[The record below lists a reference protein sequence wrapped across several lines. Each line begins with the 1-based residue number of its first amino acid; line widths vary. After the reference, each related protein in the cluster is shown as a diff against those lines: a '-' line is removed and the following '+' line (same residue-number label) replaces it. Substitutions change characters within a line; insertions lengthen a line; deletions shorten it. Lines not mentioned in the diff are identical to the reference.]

1 MVGGQHYNFIINK
14 TPHVAVIGAGELG
27 SRHLQGLSRINH
39 DINITVVEPNIVAIN
54 TAKERYNEMPTN
66 SSVCTISYF
75 ESIKSFTCDID
86 VAIIATNADIR
97 RKVVED
103 LLEKVD
109 VKYLILEKVAFQSIQ
124 DFEIVMELMGEKN
137 IKGWVNCTRRIYPF
151 FRSLRQQKIQEKK
164 ITMDVRGSNWGLASN
179 AIHMVD
185 LFSYLTEQ
193 KEVTIDATN
202 LDKKIYQSKRQGF
215 IELGGRLMA
224 QTSKGDILHILDK
237 KNTTIPYLMKIE
249 TDTQEIEIYQKKIL
263 YRSSQKNGE
272 TKPKKLPF
280 FIPLQSEVT
289 HLIVEEILQTGNSEL
304 TNIKE
309 SYNLHKPLIEAFNK
323 HLSDING
330 KPYRVCP
337 IT

>member
-1 MVGGQHYNFIINK
+1 MVDGQHYNFIINK
-14 TPHVAVIGAGELG
+14 IPHIAVIGAGALG
-27 SRHLQGLSRINH
+27 SRHLQGLSRITH
-39 DINITVVEPNIVAIN
+39 DINITVIEPNIVSIN
-54 TAKERYNEMPTN
+54 TAKKRYNEMPTN
-66 SSVCTISYF
+66 SSVRTISYF
-75 ESIKSFTCDID
+75 ESIKSFTCDVD

-109 VKYLILEKVAFQSIQ
+109 VKYLILEKVAFQSIL
-124 DFEIVMELMGEKN
+124 DFEIVMELLEKKN
-137 IKGWVNCTRRIYPF
+137 TKGWVNCTRRIYPF
-151 FRSLRQQKIQEKK
+151 FRSLRQNTIQEKK

-185 LFSYLTEQ
+185 LFSFLTEQ
-193 KEVTIDATN
+193 KEVTIDASN
-202 LDKKIYQSKRQGF
+202 LDKKIYQSERQGF
-215 IELGGRLMA
+215 IELGGRLIA
-224 QTSKGDILHILDK
+224 QTSRGDILHILDNRK
-237 KNTTIPYLMKIE
+237 TTVSHLMKIE
-249 TDTQEIEIYQKKIL
+249 TDNQEIEIYQRKIL
-263 YRSSQKNGE
+263 YRSSQKNSE
-272 TKPKKLPF
+272 KQSKELPF

-309 SYNLHKPLIEAFNK
+309 SYNIHKPLIEAFNE